1 VHGAGLAISEEHRE
15 LAESAR
21 AVLADRNALGAAR
34 AVLEGGAPQL
44 PEFWKDVVN
53 LGWLGLHVA
62 EEHGGQGFGLPE
74 LAVVIDQLGQVVAP
88 GPFVPTVLALAV
100 IAECGTPQAQAR
112 LLPELLGG
120 AAPAAVGLPGDL
132 RWQAGELLVGSS
144 LVPGGVGA
152 EVVLV
157 PVGADLAVL
166 RPGPAVAIE
175 PGHGIDPARGPA
187 RVVCAGASPESVLR
201 GGARM
206 ALILGRTLAAAEAAG
221 GARACT
227 EAAVAYAKQRVQF
240 GSPIGSFQ
248 AVKHMCA
255 NMLVAAELATAAAWD
270 AARAGTE
277 GPDARFAAAVAAEVA
292 LEAFARCA
300 ELNIQVHGGIGFT
313 WEHDAHLYLRR
324 ALSLRGTA
332 GTPAQDVAR
341 LALAGEHRVA
351 ALDLPPEART
361 YRQQAREFLAA
372 WRRAPEGQQRS
383 LLVRSG
389 YAVPHWPKPYG
400 RGAGAVEQL
409 VIEQELAGVQRP
421 ELGIGTWIL
430 PTLLRHGTPEQ
441 VDRWVWPS
449 LDGELRWCQ
458 LFSEP
463 GAGSDAASIATRAV
477 RVDGGWRVTGQKVWT
492 SDAQSASR
500 GLATVRTDPD
510 APKHKGI
517 TMLVIDMTAPGV
529 TVRPLREITGEAMFN
544 EVFLDD
550 VFVPDADVVGSVN
563 AGWTVARAT
572 LANERISIG
581 TGEVEFC
588 PVSLAVDALRARGD
602 GTRDVADSSLLR
614 DLGRLVA
621 EKQAMRLLGVR
632 TAARAVTG
640 AEPGP
645 EGSLTKLLSGEHQQ
659 RVADL
664 LARIGGAGLA
674 LDGDPAVQ
682 YAVLFTRG
690 LTIAGGTS
698 EIIRTQIAERVLGL
712 PRG

>member
-1 VHGAGLAISEEHRE
+1 MRTYSGLAVSEEHRE
-15 LAESAR
+15 LAASAR
-21 AVLADRNALGAAR
+21 AVLADRYALGAAR
-34 AVLEGGAPQL
+34 AAADGAPPEP
-44 PEFWKDVVN
+44 PEFWKDAVD
-53 LGWLGLHVA
+53 LGWLGLHLP
-62 EEHGGQGFGLPE
+62 EEYGGQGFGVPE
-74 LAVVIDQLGQVVAP
+74 LAILVEELGRVVAP
-88 GPFVPTVLALAV
+88 GPFLPTALALAV
-100 IAECGTPQAQAR
+100 IADRGAPEDRAR

-120 AAPAAVGLPGDL
+120 AVPAAVGLPGGV
-132 RWQAGELLVGSS
+132 RWKTGASLVGSC
-144 LVPGGVGA
+144 LVPGGAGA
-152 EVVLV
+152 RVLLV
-157 PVGADLAVL
+157 PVGAHLAVV
-166 RPGPAVAIE
+166 RPGPAVAVA
-175 PGHGIDPARGPA
+175 PAGGIDATRRAA
-187 RVVCAGASPESVLR
+187 RVTCSGAVPEAVLR
-201 GGARM
+201 GGARV
-206 ALILGRTLAAAEAAG
+206 AGILGRTLAAAEAAG

-227 EAAVAYAKQRVQF
+227 EAAVAYAKERVQF
-240 GSPIGSFQ
+240 GSPVGSFQ

-255 NMLVAAELATAAAWD
+255 NMLVATELATAAAWD

-277 GPDARFAAAVAAEVA
+277 GPAAQLAAAVAGEVA
-292 LEAFARCA
+292 LEAFVRCA

-324 ALSLRGTA
+324 ALSLRATA
-332 GTPAQDVAR
+332 GSTAKDVAR
-341 LALAGEHRVA
+341 LALAGAHRAA
-351 ALDLPPEART
+351 ALDLPPEAEAHRE
-361 YRQQAREFLAA
+361 RVREFRTS
-372 WRRAPEGQQRS
+372 WRQAPPDEQRG
-383 LLVRSG
+383 LLTRSG
-389 YAVPHWPKPYG
+389 YAFPHWPAPYG

-409 VIEQELAGVQRP
+409 VIEQELAGAERP

-430 PTLLRHGTPEQ
+430 PTLLRHGTREQ
-441 VDRWVWPS
+441 VERWAWPS

-463 GAGSDAASIATRAV
+463 GAGSDAASITTRAV
-477 RVDGGWRVTGQKVWT
+477 RADGGWRVRGQKVWT
-492 SDAQSASR
+492 SDARSANR

-550 VFVPDADVVGSVN
+550 VFVPDADVVGAVN

-581 TGEVEFC
+581 AGETEFC
-588 PVSLAVDALRARGD
+588 PVTLAVDALRARGD
-602 GTRDVADSSLLR
+602 ADRPDSGLLR

-640 AEPGP
+640 ADPGP
-645 EGSLTKLLSGEHQQ
+645 EGSITKLLSGEHQQ

-664 LARIGGAGLA
+664 LARIGGPELA
-674 LDGDPAVQ
+674 LDGDQEIQ

-712 PRG
+712 PRS

>member
-1 VHGAGLAISEEHRE
+1 MGTYRGLAISAEHRE
-15 LAESAR
+15 LAASAR
-21 AVLADRNALGAAR
+21 AMLADRNALGAAR
-34 AVLEGGAPQL
+34 AAADGTPQVP

-53 LGWLGLHVA
+53 LGWLGLHLA
-62 EEHGGQGFGLPE
+62 EEDGGQGFGVPE
-74 LAVVIDQLGQVVAP
+74 LAVVIEELGRVVAP
-88 GPFVPTVLALAV
+88 GPIAATALALAV
-100 IAECGTPQAQAR
+100 IADRGTPQDRAR

-120 AAPAAVGLPGDL
+120 AVTAAVGLPGDL
-132 RWQAGELLVGSS
+132 RWKTGEVLVGSC
-144 LVPGGVGA
+144 LVPDGA
-152 EVVLV
+152 GAQVLLL
-157 PVGADLAVL
+157 PVGAHLAVL
-166 RPGPAVAIE
+166 HPGSTVAVDPAS
-175 PGHGIDPARGPA
+175 GIDATRAAA
-187 RVVCAGASPESVLR
+187 RVTCSGAVPEAMLR

-206 ALILGRTLAAAEAAG
+206 AAILGRTLAAAQAAG

-227 EAAVAYAKQRVQF
+227 EAAVAYAKARVQF
-240 GSPIGSFQ
+240 GSPVGSFQ

-255 NMLVAAELATAAAWD
+255 NMLVAAELAAAAAWD

-277 GPDARFAAAVAAEVA
+277 GEQAQFAAAVAAEVA
-292 LEAFARCA
+292 LEAFVRCA
-300 ELNIQVHGGIGFT
+300 ELNVQVHGGIGFT

-324 ALSLRGTA
+324 ALSLRATA
-332 GTPAQDVAR
+332 GSPGKDVAR
-341 LALAGEHRVA
+341 LALAGASRTT
-351 ALDLPPEART
+351 ALDLPPEAEAHRE
-361 YRQQAREFLAA
+361 QVREFLKS
-372 WRRAPEGQQRS
+372 WRQAPADTQRE
-383 LLVRSG
+383 LLTRSG
-389 YAVPHWPKPYG
+389 YAFPHWPAPYG

-409 VIEQELAGVQRP
+409 VIEQELAGVARP

-430 PTLLRHGTPEQ
+430 PTLLQHGTREQ
-441 VDRWVWPS
+441 VDRWAWPS
-449 LDGELRWCQ
+449 LEGELRWCQ

-463 GAGSDAASIATRAV
+463 GAGSDAASITTRAV
-477 RVDGGWRVTGQKVWT
+477 AVDGGWRVSGQKVWT
-492 SDAQSASR
+492 SDARSANR

-517 TMLVIDMTAPGV
+517 TMFVIDMTAPGV

-550 VFVPDADVVGSVN
+550 VFVPDRDVVGAVN

-588 PVSLAVDALRARGD
+588 PVTLAVDALRARGD
-602 GTRDVADSSLLR
+602 AHGADSGLLR
-614 DLGRLVA
+614 DLGRLLA

-632 TAARAVTG
+632 AAARAVTG
-640 AEPGP
+640 ADQGP

-664 LARIGGAGLA
+664 LARIGGPELA
-674 LDGDPAVQ
+674 LDGDPTVH
-682 YAVLFTRG
+682 YAILFARG

-698 EIIRTQIAERVLGL
+698 EIIRTQIAERVLAL